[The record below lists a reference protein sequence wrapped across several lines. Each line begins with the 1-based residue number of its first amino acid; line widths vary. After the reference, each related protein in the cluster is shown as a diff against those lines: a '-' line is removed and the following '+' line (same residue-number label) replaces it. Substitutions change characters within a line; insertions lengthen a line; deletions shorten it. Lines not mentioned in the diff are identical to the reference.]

1 MKLKNSVPA
10 NIIINLVTVYICYW
24 ICRGFFFLINR
35 NAFDMA
41 TMDFR
46 KVFIGGTMFDLA
58 AIAYTNIV
66 YILLETIPA
75 KGRYFSFFD
84 RIIHFIFILVNSCC
98 ICLNLSDA
106 VYYQY
111 TRHHLTAIVF
121 EEFKA
126 ESNLLSIAAEEGI
139 NSWYLIIAAVFMIWL
154 LQKCY
159 IHKEDFILTKIYY
172 LRHFLSLPIL
182 AFLTIF
188 AIRGGSVSTATR
200 PISMNDAMRFS
211 SNPSN
216 AGLVLNAPFCMI
228 RTIGETTSI
237 PHYFSDE
244 KTLNSYYQPIHFP
257 SDSAAIRKKNI
268 VILIVESLSEEFVG
282 SRNKNL
288 EAGNYCG
295 YTPFIDSLLNVSL
308 SFKGSFSNSG
318 FSIDAMPAVLASIPR
333 MDRPYVVSPYSLNHI
348 RGIASLLEDWGYESA
363 FFHGAENTSLGFQS
377 FARTVGYHHYYGR
390 TEYYQDSRFNAEKDF
405 DGIWAIWDEE
415 YLQHFCMKMND
426 FDEPF
431 ITTAFTASSHHPF
444 AIPERYKEKFPDDGQ
459 NPMHKC
465 IKYTDNAL
473 RQFFNSARSQSWYNN
488 TIFVI
493 TADHASSLS
502 THEEYKTEFGHFRI
516 PILFF
521 DPSEEM
527 PRGCL
532 DGVVQQIDIMPTLL
546 GWLGYDKPF
555 FAFGENMLN
564 TKAKDSWAMNW
575 DHYPQFIT
583 EDYLLTHNGHSST
596 GLYRYR
602 EDPFMRK
609 NLISEETQLADSMS
623 LRLEAFM
630 QTFFMRMQNDSIIYQ

>member
-1 MKLKNSVPA
+1 
-10 NIIINLVTVYICYW
+10 
-24 ICRGFFFLINR
+24 
-35 NAFDMA
+35 
-41 TMDFR
+41 
-46 KVFIGGTMFDLA
+46 
-58 AIAYTNIV
+58 
-66 YILLETIPA
+66 
-75 KGRYFSFFD
+75 
-84 RIIHFIFILVNSCC
+84 
-98 ICLNLSDA
+98 
-106 VYYQY
+106 
-111 TRHHLTAIVF
+111 
-121 EEFKA
+121 
-126 ESNLLSIAAEEGI
+126 
-139 NSWYLIIAAVFMIWL
+139 
-154 LQKCY
+154 
-159 IHKEDFILTKIYY
+159 
-172 LRHFLSLPIL
+172 
-182 AFLTIF
+182 
-188 AIRGGSVSTATR
+188 
-200 PISMNDAMRFS
+200 
-211 SNPSN
+211 
-216 AGLVLNAPFCMI
+216 
-228 RTIGETTSI
+228 
-237 PHYFSDE
+237 
-244 KTLNSYYQPIHFP
+244 
-257 SDSAAIRKKNI
+257 
-268 VILIVESLSEEFVG
+268 
-282 SRNKNL
+282 
-288 EAGNYCG
+288 
-295 YTPFIDSLLNVSL
+295 
-308 SFKGSFSNSG
+308 
-318 FSIDAMPAVLASIPR
+318 
-333 MDRPYVVSPYSLNHI
+333 
-348 RGIASLLEDWGYESA
+348 
-363 FFHGAENTSLGFQS
+363 
-377 FARTVGYHHYYGR
+377 
-390 TEYYQDSRFNAEKDF
+390 
-405 DGIWAIWDEE
+405 
-415 YLQHFCMKMND
+415 MKMND
-426 FDEPF
+426 FEEPF